1 MVMKELIKD
10 IRTDTSKALTDWSD
24 LDLLKTRAV
33 LWLGAILVG
42 VVSAAFAVSCHW
54 ASSVNASWY
63 QDNPYL
69 PYIFLPFGLL
79 FLHVLTNWINPMSV
93 GSGIPQVIAAAK
105 ASQSALL
112 SWQLAI
118 TKFVMTVLGH
128 LLGASIGREG
138 PTVHISSSI
147 LCSFAK
153 YAKINKRDIEQG
165 IIVAGGA
172 AGLSAAFNTP
182 LAGIVFAIEELSR
195 KFEERMSY
203 LTLITVVIAAL
214 VSMSLFGNHSYFGT
228 FDITMSWNQASYVAV
243 VVGIICGVLGGLFSK
258 LLLYIKSQT
267 QKFSFNQN
275 VFLALFCGLVIAVL
289 GHMTN
294 GFVFGTG
301 YRQTIDILAGNMQE
315 GSFFLPIAKMMAT
328 LASYMSGIP
337 GGIFAPSLATGASI
351 GHYLSVYLDVVGPVA
366 ATLGMAAYLAGTVGA
381 PITSFVIVA
390 ELVRDQSMIIP
401 LMIATIIASVAS
413 KSVCPQLLYHRLSL
427 NYIDHLEKLRKN
439 QDDK

>member
-1 MVMKELIKD
+1 MRELLKD
-10 IRTDTSKALTDWSD
+10 IKTDTSKALTHWSD

-42 VVSAAFAVSCHW
+42 AVSAVFAMACHW
-54 ASSVNASWY
+54 ASSTNVSWY
-63 QDNPYL
+63 ENNPYL

-79 FLHVLTNWINPMSV
+79 FLHVLTIWINPVST

-105 ASQSALL
+105 TSQSFLL
-112 SWQLAI
+112 SWHLAL
-118 TKFVMTVLGH
+118 TKFIMTVLGH

-153 YAKINKRDIEQG
+153 YAKINRKDIEQG

-195 KFEERMSY
+195 KFEEKMSY

-214 VSMSLFGNHSYFGT
+214 ISMSLFGNHSYFGT
-228 FDITMSWNQASYVAV
+228 FDITISWDQASYVAV
-243 VVGIICGVLGGLFSK
+243 IVGIICGILGGLFSK
-258 LLLYIKSQT
+258 VLLYLKSKI
-267 QKFSFNQN
+267 QKFSTNQN
-275 VFLALFCGLVIAVL
+275 MMVALLSGLIIAFLGQI
-289 GHMTN
+289 TD
-294 GFVFGTG
+294 GFIFGTG
-301 YRQTIDILAGNMQE
+301 YRQTIDILAGHANE
-315 GSFFLPIAKMMAT
+315 SSLFLPIAKMMAT

-351 GHYLSVYLDVVGPVA
+351 GHYLSTYLEVVGPVA
-366 ATLGMAAYLAGTVGA
+366 ATLGMAAYLAGAVGA
-381 PITSFVIVA
+381 PITSFVIVS

-413 KSVCPQLLYHRLSL
+413 KSVCPQLLYHTLSN
-427 NYIDHLEKLRKN
+427 NYYEKLKN
-439 QDDK
+439 LKRST